1 MKASRE
7 NYIEPVAMLY
17 AKALFEV
24 AVESKQVDSI
34 QAELIELAALLSENA
49 ALNQAVASSIF
60 SPEEREKLVVA
71 LSEQSQMSPVMT
83 KFFKLLTAKNRVV
96 VIDSIRDA
104 FQLLSDQKKGIMR
117 GTVSTVEALSS
128 AEAAE
133 LAKAFTKKLGK
144 QVVLESVTDKEI
156 LGGLVVNVQ
165 GRTFDGSLKTTIR
178 RLKDTLERQS
188 I

>member
-1 MKASRE
+1 
-7 NYIEPVAMLY
+7 
-17 AKALFEV
+17 
-24 AVESKQVDSI
+24 
-34 QAELIELAALLSENA
+34 
-49 ALNQAVASSIF
+49 
-60 SPEEREKLVVA
+60 
-71 LSEQSQMSPVMT
+71 MT